1 MPISPAARTGLAD
14 VHWAAN
20 PRRNWN
26 VTGICCQSRFLNPTA
41 IDDRSALLTRSRI
54 IAAIQL
60 KLKGSTRTRG
70 SNVSGGSCGTRT
82 RRTSGTCARTAR
94 TTRPRSIKVGKEWI
108 KYRCVTL
115 QPCIHDVGIGQVFGP
130 HFNVDDIA
138 CSQGCLRKLP
148 LKITHE
154 CG

>member
-1 MPISPAARTGLAD
+1 M
-14 VHWAAN
+14 
-20 PRRNWN
+20 
-26 VTGICCQSRFLNPTA
+26 
-41 IDDRSALLTRSRI
+41 
-54 IAAIQL
+54 IQL
-60 KLKGSTRTRG
+60 ERTYDILVGTDLTLIGDDLLSGFVKGHIIG
-70 SNVSGGSCGTRT
+70 SIEGRRSSHDGKTCECGTLG
-82 RRTSGTCARTAR
+82 SGGTCARTTR
-94 TTRPRSIKVGKEWI
+94 TTRPRSIKVGKERI

-115 QPCIHDVGIGQVFGP
+115 QPCIHDVGIGQVFAP